1 MSRKI
6 TILLS
11 SGLMASAAMNA
22 FSAVPEGFSGFESRI
37 NPVPRG
43 RASVITAAPDFSG
56 IRKQAETAIKDT
68 RANVFYGW
76 NAENPALSSSFFSA
90 KQNTGEQM
98 DSIVGHYLDGRL
110 MSKQEFTYTDT
121 GRPLVCRNYL
131 PNPAGTGF
139 QIDGYYSYEYDD
151 LGRLISAEK
160 VSMSGSSMLVEY
172 VYDGDSPAYSIQ
184 IAYLPDA
191 TGDWMPYQKGEY
203 TVDINY
209 NTTSET
215 FFLWTEDVSD
225 WMPVMKNEATY
236 DEMSRL
242 TSYFPYVWDASVSS
256 WVGNKSGSYEGQRF
270 SYMQNGDDA
279 QQIDYTWENNSWL
292 EYKHTDY
299 TYNESAL
306 LTMREE
312 LYWNR
317 EKQDWS
323 GGDGY
328 GQWGDKKYNSK
339 EINEYDE
346 YGRIVLHNFYRL
358 KKTTD
363 YVNTYR
369 VVYEYSELEDG
380 ETEVVSTQLNVA
392 SDGSTTT
399 GRREIVRNNRF
410 GGETYY
416 AILSANDDGGFD
428 MKEEEVRHYM
438 PGYHW
443 YLGYESFRYDNGE
456 KIAVSKE
463 EFTYSDDFNPESEY
477 ETPVEGRHWVRG
489 AQGLVLKTLDQFT
502 WGPRDVMTGY
512 ISFDCLSGSPLKVT
526 GWDVEYDF
534 SADCSKIF
542 MWPDANKGKV
552 FYENKNLSSNEYFN
566 PAYTNGK
573 DEWDNSIS
581 SHLDYYYSSREIS
594 GVTAYEQNGDAEIID
609 RFDSMGHRL
618 TAPAKGINIVVYSD
632 GSVKKTM
639 VK

>member
-43 RASVITAAPDFSG
+43 RASVIMAAPDFSS

-279 QQIDYTWENNSWL
+279 QQIDYTW
-292 EYKHTDY
+292 
-299 TYNESAL
+299 
-306 LTMREE
+306 
-312 LYWNR
+312 
-317 EKQDWS
+317 
-323 GGDGY
+323 
-328 GQWGDKKYNSK
+328 
-339 EINEYDE
+339 
-346 YGRIVLHNFYRL
+346 
-358 KKTTD
+358 
-363 YVNTYR
+363 
-369 VVYEYSELEDG
+369 
-380 ETEVVSTQLNVA
+380 
-392 SDGSTTT
+392 
-399 GRREIVRNNRF
+399 
-410 GGETYY
+410 
-416 AILSANDDGGFD
+416 
-428 MKEEEVRHYM
+428 
-438 PGYHW
+438 
-443 YLGYESFRYDNGE
+443 
-456 KIAVSKE
+456 
-463 EFTYSDDFNPESEY
+463 
-477 ETPVEGRHWVRG
+477 
-489 AQGLVLKTLDQFT
+489 
-502 WGPRDVMTGY
+502 
-512 ISFDCLSGSPLKVT
+512 
-526 GWDVEYDF
+526 
-534 SADCSKIF
+534 
-542 MWPDANKGKV
+542 
-552 FYENKNLSSNEYFN
+552 
-566 PAYTNGK
+566 
-573 DEWDNSIS
+573 
-581 SHLDYYYSSREIS
+581 
-594 GVTAYEQNGDAEIID
+594 
-609 RFDSMGHRL
+609 
-618 TAPAKGINIVVYSD
+618 
-632 GSVKKTM
+632 
-639 VK
+639 